1 MAHLSDIK
9 PGAIFTHYKNKNY
22 EVIDLAT
29 DEATLDRVV
38 VYRTLYGAFD
48 VWVRKVESFC
58 GSVELEG
65 KTVERFALKK
75 SA

>member
-1 MAHLSDIK
+1 MAQLSEIQ
-9 PGAIFTHYKNKNY
+9 PGAVFTHYKNKDY
-22 EVIDLAT
+22 EIIDLAT

-58 GSVELEG
+58 GTVELDGE
-65 KTVERFALKK
+65 TVERFALKK
-75 SA
+75 TT